1 VPFDVPDV
9 GPVATSCAE
18 SCRVSADD
26 ASAVVLGHAGSGRL
40 EGGDRLLVGITLLAT
55 ASTRAADDRTYYM
68 ALRRPP
74 WAPPPWAFGVAWPI
88 LNLLQVWSD
97 LELVNKAPSSRRSRL
112 LWLRALNWFC
122 FVIYTPAFFRLRSPA
137 AGSAVAMAQ
146 AAIAYAT
153 IAETGGGSGR
163 QRWSIVP
170 LAAWTSYAA
179 ALSESVRRPTQR
191 RRSSCR
197 AWPRVGS
204 PTRTGLR
211 RPGSGRPPSIA
222 KHNRHKSRLLWLR
235 LSAD

>member
-1 VPFDVPDV
+1 MTPQPRSSAMRDRV
-9 GPVATSCAE
+9 GWK
-18 SCRVSADD
+18 
-26 ASAVVLGHAGSGRL
+26 AGTVF
-40 EGGDRLLVGITLLAT
+40 LVGITLLAT

-137 AGSAVAMAQ
+137 AGSAVAVAQ

-153 IAETGGGSGR
+153 IAEAGGGSGR

-179 ALSESVRRPTQR
+179 ALSESVRRRNPEVEEFVPSLAPR
-191 RRSSCR
+191 RKPDTNR
-197 AWPRVGS
+197 AATPR
-204 PTRTGLR
+204 LR
-211 RPGSGRPPSIA
+211 AASIDNKA
-222 KHNRHKSRLLWLR
+222 
-235 LSAD
+235 

>member
-1 VPFDVPDV
+1 MTPQPRSSAMRDRV
-9 GPVATSCAE
+9 GWK
-18 SCRVSADD
+18 
-26 ASAVVLGHAGSGRL
+26 AGTVF
-40 EGGDRLLVGITLLAT
+40 LVGITLLAT

-137 AGSAVAMAQ
+137 AGSAVAVAQ

-153 IAETGGGSGR
+153 IAEAGGGSGR

-179 ALSESVRRPTQR
+179 ALSESVRRRNPEVEEFVPSLASR
-191 RRSSCR
+191 RKPDTNR
-197 AWPRVGS
+197 AATPR
-204 PTRTGLR
+204 L
-211 RPGSGRPPSIA
+211 GRPPSIT
-222 KHNRHKSRLLWLR
+222 KHNRDKSRLLWPR